1 MITFSYG
8 YLFRLLMKTNIDFQL
23 GLLHFVHLLV
33 NVDGRID
40 EREKAAILA
49 IRAEEK
55 IPDSVF
61 QDFEKY
67 VLSSTEQEVYGRGIE
82 LLNTCTEEEKI
93 CAFVHLYRLAEADTS
108 ISNKEVRFLIY
119 GLKLTH
125 IDFEDVILS
134 ASLTKANKHEES

>member
-1 MITFSYG
+1 
-8 YLFRLLMKTNIDFQL
+8 MKTNIDFQL

-40 EREKAAILA
+40 DREKAAILA
-49 IRAEEK
+49 IREEEK
-55 IPDSVF
+55 ISDSVA
-61 QDFEKY
+61 QEFEKY
-67 VLSSTEQEVYGRGIE
+67 VQTNSEQEIYSKGVD
-82 LLNTCTEEEKI
+82 LLNTCTEEEKL

-108 ISNKEVRFLIY
+108 ISNKEVKFLIY

-134 ASLTKANKHEES
+134 AGLTKANKHEEP

>member
-1 MITFSYG
+1 MN
-8 YLFRLLMKTNIDFQL
+8 TNIDFQL

-40 EREKAAILA
+40 DREKTAILA
-49 IRAEEK
+49 IKEEEK
-55 IPDSVF
+55 IADSVF

-67 VLSSTEQEVYGRGIE
+67 VLANSEQEIYDRGVE
-82 LLNTCTEEEKI
+82 LLNKCTEEEKI
-93 CAFVHLYRLAEADTS
+93 CAFVHLYRLSEADTS

-134 ASLTKANKHEES
+134 ASMAKANKQEET